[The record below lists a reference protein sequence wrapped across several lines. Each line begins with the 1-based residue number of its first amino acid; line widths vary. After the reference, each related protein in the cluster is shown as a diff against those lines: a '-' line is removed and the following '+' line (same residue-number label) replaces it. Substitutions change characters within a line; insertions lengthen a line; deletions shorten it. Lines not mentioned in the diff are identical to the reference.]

1 MGSTRFTT
9 RTTVE
14 IALTIALAFI
24 LDELRLFQMPQGG
37 SISLG
42 MLPLFVLALLRGPFV
57 GVLAGGLFGV
67 VDVITE
73 MQFIVHPAQ
82 FILDYPLPYALVGLA
97 GIMRKTWTSTLGER
111 GSGSAVVQ
119 ALFPAVVL
127 GASLRYLSHL
137 ASGVIFFGEYAPPG
151 QPVVLYSALY
161 NLYVP
166 VSAAACLVAAGII
179 LPVLSRAPGIQST
192 GE

>member
-42 MLPLFVLALLRGPFV
+42 MMPLIVLALLRGPFV
-57 GVLAGGLFGV
+57 GVIAGGLFGV

-97 GIMRKTWTSTLGER
+97 GIMRQAWTHVLATRSTTI
-111 GSGSAVVQ
+111 AVLR
-119 ALFPAVVL
+119 ALVPAVVV

-137 ASGVIFFGEYAPPG
+137 ASGVIFFGEYAPQG

-166 VSAAACLVAAGII
+166 VSAAACLVAAAII
-179 LPVLSRAPGIQST
+179 LPVLSRVPGIQGS